1 LKRYKDLTNQKF
13 ERLTVKYECGR
24 NKHGQVLWYCEC
36 DCGGNT
42 VVVTSYLTSG
52 KTKSCGCLRREMS
65 SERIKKQ
72 NISGIGKK
80 NKLSKYEIYNDYII
94 GYTSNTNKEL
104 YIDTDDY
111 NKIKNHTWYENDSG
125 YALTRIDYKLVRM
138 HRLILNLEEGNQEI
152 EVDHINH
159 NTLDNRKINLR
170 IVNRQKNSMN
180 KNSKGITYQQD
191 REKWV
196 AQIKK
201 DNKTYYLGRFDN
213 KEDAINARKQAEEE
227 LFGEYSYDNS
237 LKYAEQYKIEI

>member
-1 LKRYKDLTNQKF
+1 
-13 ERLTVKYECGR
+13 
-24 NKHGQVLWYCEC
+24 
-36 DCGGNT
+36 
-42 VVVTSYLTSG
+42 
-52 KTKSCGCLRREMS
+52 MS

-152 EVDHINH
+152 GVDHINH